1 MVSNP
6 PETTF
11 GKLLKATI
19 RQHVRSGLLA
29 FLALSLLII
38 AGNAQVYG
46 QRGAQSLQA
55 QLYVLEV
62 EAVQAGWTASSL
74 RQAGQLLSELG
85 EQRRALALFER
96 ALALEFDVQLM
107 REIIE
112 THLIHGN
119 YAGALDGLKRMLSVQ
134 PDHEWAA
141 YQAGLLLAP
150 TDASRALAYLSRVR
164 EPGFPLVPELTA
176 LLRNQPQG
184 QAMAVGAL
192 YAGAGRWRL
201 AEHAFDY
208 AADLTYPNGEA
219 LALTGLMRSIQGKSG
234 TVWVDRALKL
244 APDNATIYY
253 VQALQMR
260 LQGDPQSSVIPLLV
274 AITLEPE
281 NPAYYAEL
289 GQAYRELGQL
299 DEAEYWLQVAVE
311 ISGEAPEMLSA
322 LAHFYSEEAALLP
335 EDMFADLVELASAQ
349 ADDPLVLG
357 GYAWA
362 LHRRGQSDAA
372 LEQIDLALEAAPNT
386 PRLLYDKARILIETE
401 QIDAARPLLARVAET
416 DSPYASAAARILA
429 RLG

>member
-1 MVSNP
+1 M
-6 PETTF
+6 
-11 GKLLKATI
+11 
-19 RQHVRSGLLA
+19 RQRARSGLLA
-29 FLALSLLII
+29 LFAFGLLLM
-38 AGNAQVYG
+38 AASTDVYG
-46 QRGAQSLQA
+46 QSGSQSLQA
-55 QLYVLEV
+55 QLYRLEIEV
-62 EAVQAGWTASSL
+62 AQRGWTASSL
-74 RQAGQLLSELG
+74 RQTGRLLSQLG
-85 EQRRALALFER
+85 EHRRALAAFER
-96 ALALEFDVQLM
+96 AIALEFDAQLM
-107 REIIE
+107 REIVEI
-112 THLIHGN
+112 HLMYGN
-119 YAGALDGLKRMLSVQ
+119 YAAALDGLEHMLMVQ
-134 PDHEWAA
+134 PDHQWAT
-141 YQAGLLLAP
+141 YQTGLLLAP
-150 TDASRALAYLSRVR
+150 TDAARALVSLSLVR
-164 EPGFPLVPELTA
+164 DAGFPLVPELTA
-176 LLRNQPQG
+176 LLRNQPQE

-192 YAGAGRWRL
+192 YAGVERWGL
-201 AEHAFDY
+201 AENAFHY

-234 TVWVDRALKL
+234 EAWVDRALKL

-253 VQALQMR
+253 AQALQMR
-260 LQGDPQSSVIPLLV
+260 LQGDPQSSVIPLLIAV
-274 AITLEPE
+274 TLEPE

-322 LAHFYSEEAALLP
+322 LAQFYSEEAALLP

-362 LHRRGQSDAA
+362 LHRRGQSEAA
-372 LEQIDLALEAAPNT
+372 LEQIDLALESAPNS

-401 QIDAARPLLARVAET
+401 QTDAARPLLARVAET